1 MKILR
6 RTLSR
11 RSFLKL
17 GTAGAAAAA
26 FPQIV
31 PSGTLFGAA
40 TPSGRLN
47 VALIGLDGKRV
58 WESGHLDSAGDMLD
72 LHSLDVRA
80 GRAKR
85 DLDRLLRAS
94 SSWDQPGR

>member
-40 TPSGRLN
+40 TPSSRLN
-47 VALIGLDGKRV
+47 VAIIGVGNRSRALIPAILEEKANIAALCDVDPMQITRVRTGAPGVDGKKFK
-58 WESGHLDSAGDMLD
+58 GAD
-72 LHSLDVRA
+72 L
-80 GRAKR
+80 
-85 DLDRLLRAS
+85 
-94 SSWDQPGR
+94 